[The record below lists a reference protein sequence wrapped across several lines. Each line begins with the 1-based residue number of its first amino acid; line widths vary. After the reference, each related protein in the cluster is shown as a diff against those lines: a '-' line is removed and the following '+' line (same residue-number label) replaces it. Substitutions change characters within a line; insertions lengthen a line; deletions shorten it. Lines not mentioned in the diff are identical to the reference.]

1 MENKGI
7 EKKLKHL
14 DFLQLIITRMN
25 INSFFLKGWAITLVS
40 ALTAFAAKDA
50 NPKYVLITYIATPLF
65 WLLDA
70 YYLAQ
75 DRQYRCL
82 YNIVK
87 DKSEQEIDFDL
98 NAKPYD
104 NDRNTWTRSFFA
116 PTLLIFYGVLILITF
131 IIMFIIN

>member
-1 MENKGI
+1 MESV

-14 DFLQLIITRMN
+14 DFLQLVITRMN

-40 ALTAFAAKDA
+40 ALTAFAAKDT
-50 NPKYVLITYIATPLF
+50 NPEYVLITYIATPLF

-70 YYLAQ
+70 YYLSQ
-75 DRQYRCL
+75 ERQYRCL

-98 NAKPYD
+98 NAKPY
-104 NDRNTWTRSFFA
+104 NAGRNTWPASFFA
-116 PTLLIFYGVLILITF
+116 PTLFIFYGILILITI